1 MNLLLLLF
9 GGILA
14 KDFCFE
20 TENKA
25 KLLDVIS
32 FAMKRTK
39 EKNLV
44 IEVMFENE
52 GNLIYTN
59 FDFGRYRGSPL

>member
-1 MNLLLLLF
+1 MTLLLLIF
-9 GGILA
+9 GSISA

-32 FAMKRTK
+32 FAMKKTK

-52 GNLIYTN
+52 GN
-59 FDFGRYRGSPL
+59 

>member
-1 MNLLLLLF
+1 MNLLFLLF

-32 FAMKRTK
+32 FAMKRMK

-52 GNLIYTN
+52 GN
-59 FDFGRYRGSPL
+59 

>member
-39 EKNLV
+39 EKIASKTCTVTLNV
-44 IEVMFENE
+44 TDGDHQKKV
-52 GNLIYTN
+52 
-59 FDFGRYRGSPL
+59 